1 MAVIRDL
8 DALCNEIMNKPL
20 SRRKFLKF
28 GFLGGIGC
36 LVASYPFFI
45 ERYLVQINEYNIP
58 VNNLPNEFIDFKI
71 VQLTDLHYGRLMPKI
86 FIEQIINKANSLE
99 GDSIVC
105 TGDYVLN
112 KDNASDHIETVW
124 SLLNRLQAKS
134 GVYSVLG
141 NHDHW
146 TDFNKSLESL
156 KNSGQDI
163 RHKSAALEKNGER
176 IWIGGAG
183 DLWEDDSGIDKAF
196 EKVPNEEC
204 KILLAHNPDTADI
217 RYNTRVDLMISGH
230 THGGQ
235 VNIPFLG
242 APVLPV
248 KNKRY
253 SSGFIRSQNTDI
265 FISRGI
271 GWAIIPIRFN
281 CYPEIAVLN
290 LKKA

>member
-1 MAVIRDL
+1 MKIT
-8 DALCNEIMNKPL
+8 L
-20 SRRKFLKF
+20 SRRNFLKF
-28 GFLGGIGC
+28 GLIGGIGC

-45 ERYLVQINEYNIP
+45 ERYLLQINQYNIP
-58 VNNLPNEFIDFKI
+58 VQNLPDDFVNFKMI
-71 VQLTDLHYGRLMPKI
+71 QLSDLHFGTLMPKF

-99 GDSIVC
+99 GDLIVC

-112 KDNASDHIETVW
+112 ESESSQNIEMVW
-124 SLLNRLQAKS
+124 SLLKRLKAKF

-146 TDFNKSLESL
+146 ANFNMSYECL
-156 KNSGQDI
+156 NDSGQNI
-163 RHKSAALEKNGER
+163 RHKAISIER
-176 IWIGGAG
+176 NRNKIWIGGAG
-183 DLWEDDSGIDKAF
+183 DLWEDEIGIDKAF
-196 EKVPNEEC
+196 QGVPRKEC
-204 KILLAHNPDTADI
+204 KILLAHNPDTADTQ
-217 RYNTRVDLMISGH
+217 YTSRVDLMISGH

-235 VNIPFLG
+235 VIIPFLG
-242 APVLPV
+242 APILPV
-248 KNKRY
+248 NNKKY

-271 GWAIIPIRFN
+271 GWAVIPIRLN